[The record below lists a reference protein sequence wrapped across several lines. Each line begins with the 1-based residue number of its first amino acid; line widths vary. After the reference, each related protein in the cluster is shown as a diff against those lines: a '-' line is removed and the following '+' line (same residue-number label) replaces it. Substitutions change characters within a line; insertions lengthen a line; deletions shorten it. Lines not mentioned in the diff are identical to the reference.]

1 MPVIGYI
8 SSWHHIMKSSA
19 YEWLTSQSYTA
30 TIQTRQTDS
39 DRRVGSD
46 KFLPISVLETWAQAH
61 RAQHTGMYQC
71 LHTSSSSILSFILH
85 PTVCL
90 SCSRADPM
98 LSYFPKE
105 TKQKK
110 SSLSVIL
117 ECHTL
122 RTLLPSI
129 KHAIFICTVAQIL
142 VSIPP
147 DSCSDKS

>member
-1 MPVIGYI
+1 
-8 SSWHHIMKSSA
+8 
-19 YEWLTSQSYTA
+19 
-30 TIQTRQTDS
+30 
-39 DRRVGSD
+39 
-46 KFLPISVLETWAQAH
+46 
-61 RAQHTGMYQC
+61 
-71 LHTSSSSILSFILH
+71 
-85 PTVCL
+85 
-90 SCSRADPM
+90 M

-110 SSLSVIL
+110 ESSLSVIL

-147 DSCSDKS
+147 DSCSDKKLKPPQQKKKNFSSSRPAMFIDRFRVHRRFTLPLGCDVLESSRGKEGGG

>member
-1 MPVIGYI
+1 MPVIGSI

-71 LHTSSSSILSFILH
+71 LHTSSSSILSFIH
-85 PTVCL
+85 PSSYCL
-90 SCSRADPM
+90 SLLFPCGSDAQ
-98 LSYFPKE
+98 LFPKRNK
-105 TKQKK
+105 TKKIV
-110 SSLSVIL
+110 SLRDFGMPHTAHTTSVYQA
-117 ECHTL
+117 CHIHLHRCPNSRFNTA
-122 RTLLPSI
+122 R
-129 KHAIFICTVAQIL
+129 
-142 VSIPP
+142 
-147 DSCSDKS
+147 

>member
-1 MPVIGYI
+1 
-8 SSWHHIMKSSA
+8 
-19 YEWLTSQSYTA
+19 
-30 TIQTRQTDS
+30 
-39 DRRVGSD
+39 
-46 KFLPISVLETWAQAH
+46 
-61 RAQHTGMYQC
+61 
-71 LHTSSSSILSFILH
+71 
-85 PTVCL
+85 
-90 SCSRADPM
+90 M

-110 SSLSVIL
+110 ESSLSVIL

-147 DSCSDKS
+147 DSCSDKKLKPPQQKKKKKIFQVQGLQCLLTASGSTDGLLFHLDVTFSSPPEGRRGGGGGG